1 MKNLDKI
8 PTRESIPEPA
18 TEPEVATKARKVKI
32 ICKISSL
39 KLRENFKRN

>member
-8 PTRESIPEPA
+8 PTRESIPEP
-18 TEPEVATKARKVKI
+18 EVATKARKVKI
-32 ICKISSL
+32 IRKISSL